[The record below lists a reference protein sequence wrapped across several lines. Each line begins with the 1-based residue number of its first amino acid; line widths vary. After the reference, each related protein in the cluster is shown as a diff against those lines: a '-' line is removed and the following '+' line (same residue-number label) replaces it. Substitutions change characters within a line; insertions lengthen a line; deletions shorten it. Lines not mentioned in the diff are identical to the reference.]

1 MPYAFTL
8 TTVIKAAP
16 QAIYDAWLDSRAH
29 SAMTGGKA
37 KQSAKV
43 GDRVT
48 AWDGYIT
55 GRNVALIPGQ
65 TIVQTWRT
73 TKFTSAHEDSTI
85 TVNLSPVAGGT
96 QLTLT
101 HADVPDDQTSYETE
115 GWQNHYFAPMQKY
128 FAKAAGKTAAA
139 ARPARSARKKP
150 ARAVKKSAA
159 KKAKKKPARKPA
171 KRTAKRSAPK
181 RKTKKR

>member
-8 TTVIKAAP
+8 TTVIKATP

-29 SAMTGGKA
+29 GAMTGGKA

-73 TKFTSAHEDSTI
+73 TKFTPAHGDSTI
-85 TVNLSPVAGGT
+85 TINLSPVAGGT

-115 GWQNHYFAPMQKY
+115 GWQNHYFEPMQGY
-128 FAKAAGKTAAA
+128 FAKAAGKATAG

-150 ARAVKKSAA
+150 ARTVKKSAA
-159 KKAKKKPARKPA
+159 KKKPARQPA